1 MPMKYVPTKNTFVI
15 LIFGGG
21 MLLFMLL
28 AIFPNYISYND
39 IEHEISVL
47 KYKIEEQ
54 KILSPIFEDLS
65 KKAQFQKPES
75 LPFPTADK
83 ISPNDTD
90 KITPIIRDI
99 IETNGF
105 TLEKI
110 ATDLESLMTESGN
123 LKISVHILGEF
134 HKLRGVLLNL
144 GNLPYLNHI
153 EVIQVNS
160 FGDKNKIT
168 LTIWVSQER

>member
-1 MPMKYVPTKNTFVI
+1 MPMKYVPTRNTYVI

-21 MLLFMLL
+21 MLLFILL
-28 AIFPNYISYND
+28 AIFPNYISYNN
-39 IEHEISVL
+39 IEHEISIL

-75 LPFPTADK
+75 LPFPSADK
-83 ISPNDTD
+83 LSANDTV
-90 KITPIIRDI
+90 KVTPIIRDI
-99 IETNGF
+99 VETNGF

-110 ATDLESLMTESGN
+110 ATDLESLMTGSGN
-123 LKISVHILGEF
+123 LKTSVHIVGEF
-134 HKLRGVLLNL
+134 HKLRDVLLDL

-160 FGDKNKIT
+160 FGDKNKII

>member
-1 MPMKYVPTKNTFVI
+1 MPMKYVPTRNTFVI

-28 AIFPNYISYND
+28 AIFPNYISFNN
-39 IEHEISVL
+39 IEHEISIL

-54 KILSPIFEDLS
+54 KILSPIFEDLT

-75 LPFPTADK
+75 LPFPSAEKLST
-83 ISPNDTD
+83 NDTE

-123 LKISVHILGEF
+123 LKMSVNIVGEF
-134 HKLRGVLLNL
+134 HKLRDVLLDL
-144 GNLPYLNHI
+144 GNLPYLEHI

-160 FGDKNKIT
+160 FGDKNKIF

>member
-1 MPMKYVPTKNTFVI
+1 MKYVPTRNTFVI

-28 AIFPNYISYND
+28 AIFPNDISYNN
-39 IEHEISVL
+39 IEHEISIL

-54 KILSPIFEDLS
+54 KILSPIFEDLT

-75 LPFPTADK
+75 LPFPSAEKLST
-83 ISPNDTD
+83 NDTE

-99 IETNGF
+99 IKTNGF
-105 TLEKI
+105 ALEKI
-110 ATDLESLMTESGN
+110 ATDLESLMTASGN
-123 LKISVHILGEF
+123 LKTSVTIVGEF
-134 HKLRGVLLNL
+134 HKLRDVLLDL
-144 GNLPYLNHI
+144 GDLPYLNHI
-153 EVIQVNS
+153 EVIQINS
-160 FGDKNKIT
+160 FGDKNKII

>member
-1 MPMKYVPTKNTFVI
+1 MPMKYVPTRNTFVI

-28 AIFPNYISYND
+28 AIFPNYISYNN
-39 IEHEISVL
+39 IEHEISIL

-75 LPFPTADK
+75 LPFPSAEKLSTD
-83 ISPNDTD
+83 DTD
-90 KITPIIRDI
+90 KITLIIRDI

-105 TLEKI
+105 TLENI
-110 ATDLESLMTESGN
+110 TTDLESLMTGSGN
-123 LKISVHILGEF
+123 LKMSVNIVGDF
-134 HKLRGVLLNL
+134 HKLRDVLLDL
-144 GNLPYLNHI
+144 GNLPYLDHI
-153 EVIQVNS
+153 EVIQVDS
-160 FGDKNKIT
+160 FGDKNKII

>member
-1 MPMKYVPTKNTFVI
+1 MPMKYVPTRNTFVI

-28 AIFPNYISYND
+28 VIFPNYISFNN
-39 IEHEISVL
+39 IEHEISIL

-75 LPFPTADK
+75 LPFPSAEKLST
-83 ISPNDTD
+83 NDTE

-123 LKISVHILGEF
+123 LKMSVNIVGEF
-134 HKLRGVLLNL
+134 HKLRDVLLDL
-144 GNLPYLNHI
+144 GNLPYLEHI

-160 FGDKNKIT
+160 FGDKNKIF

>member
-1 MPMKYVPTKNTFVI
+1 MKYVPTRNTFVI

-28 AIFPNYISYND
+28 AIFPNYISFNN
-39 IEHEISVL
+39 IEHEISIL

-54 KILSPIFEDLS
+54 KILSPIFEDLT

-75 LPFPTADK
+75 LPFPKAEK
-83 ISPNDTD
+83 LSPNDTE

-123 LKISVHILGEF
+123 LKMSVNIVGEF
-134 HKLRGVLLNL
+134 HKLRDVLLDL
-144 GNLPYLNHI
+144 GNLPYLEHI

-160 FGDKNKIT
+160 FGDKNKIF

>member
-1 MPMKYVPTKNTFVI
+1 MPMKYVPTRNTFVI

-28 AIFPNYISYND
+28 AIFPNYISFNN
-39 IEHEISVL
+39 IEHEISIL

-54 KILSPIFEDLS
+54 KILSPIFEDLT

-75 LPFPTADK
+75 LPFPKAEKLST
-83 ISPNDTD
+83 NDTD

-123 LKISVHILGEF
+123 LKMSVNIVGEF
-134 HKLRGVLLNL
+134 HKLRDVLLDL
-144 GNLPYLNHI
+144 GNLPYLEHI

-160 FGDKNKIT
+160 FGDKNKIF